1 MELTLIWAIA
11 QRELRESLKN
21 KWLWLY
27 ALGFAG
33 LALALSR
40 AGFAAA
46 GYAGLGGFGRT
57 AASLVNALLLF
68 VPLIGLSVGA
78 GTIAGERERGTLL
91 YLLSQPINRAELF
104 TGKAVGAGLAVLT
117 ALALGFGLAGVGLAT
132 AGGSGG
138 AAATYLALGGYTFL
152 LALASLGLGL
162 VISVVAKKGATAAA
176 AALLIWLL
184 LTFLGDLG
192 FIGLTLSLRP
202 TPAVLFGSLLINP
215 LQIFKLGAIH
225 SLQAGLDVLGPVG
238 QYASYRFG
246 DHLPLLLVT
255 LLLGW
260 IGLSFALAFA
270 LFRRRGDV

>member
-78 GTIAGERERGTLL
+78 GTLAGERERGTLL
-91 YLLSQPINRAELF
+91 YLLSQPLNRAELF

-132 AGGSGG
+132 TGGGG

-152 LALASLGLGL
+152 LALATLGLGL
-162 VISVVAKKGATAAA
+162 VISAVAKKGATAGA
-176 AALLIWLL
+176 AALLVWLV

-215 LQIFKLGAIH
+215 LQIFKLGAIN

-238 QYASYRFG
+238 QYATYRFG
-246 DHLPLLLVT
+246 NDLPLLLVT

-260 IGLSFALAFA
+260 IGLSFAVAFG
-270 LFRRRGDV
+270 LFRRRGDL

>member
-40 AGFAAA
+40 AGLASA

-78 GTIAGERERGTLL
+78 GTLAGERERGTLL
-91 YLLSQPINRAELF
+91 YLLSQPITRAELF
-104 TGKAVGAGLAVLT
+104 TGKAMGAGLAVIT
-117 ALALGFGLAGVGLAT
+117 ALALGFGLAGLGLAT
-132 AGGSGG
+132 SGGG

-152 LALASLGLGL
+152 LALSTLGLGL
-162 VISVVAKKGATAAA
+162 VISAVAKKGATAGA
-176 AALLIWLL
+176 AALLTWLA

-192 FIGLTLSLRP
+192 VIGLTLSLRP
-202 TPAVLFGSLLINP
+202 TPAVLFGTLLINP
-215 LQIFKLGAIH
+215 LQIFKLGAIN

-238 QYASYRFG
+238 QYATYQFG
-246 DHLPLLLVT
+246 EALPLLLIG
-255 LLLGW
+255 LLIIW
-260 IGLSFALAFA
+260 IGLSFAIAFR
-270 LFRRRGDV
+270 LFQRQGDL